1 MEKTNTHQVK
11 IAAELQWQLITL
23 FSFLMDM
30 NALFKRLRRHAAIV
44 LAILAAGLLLPLPV
58 YAAEDATSQEPAASQ
73 PAKPVKSKLDRSGKK
88 QVGKASIYA
97 DKFANKKMADGNK
110 MDPNDDNAAH
120 KTLPLGTKAKVTNL
134 ETGQSTQVTIQDRGP
149 FVKGRI
155 IDLPPG
161 KAEEIGLTLEE
172 GVTKVEVAPVEIP
185 LPNGGKKFGDGAKDS
200 ER

>member
-1 MEKTNTHQVK
+1 MKT
-11 IAAELQWQLITL
+11 
-23 FSFLMDM
+23 
-30 NALFKRLRRHAAIV
+30 LFKRMRRHAAI
-44 LAILAAGLLLPLPV
+44 ILTIMAAGLLLSLPA
-58 YAAEDATSQEPAASQ
+58 YAAEDANSQEPSAAQ
-73 PAKPVKSKLDRSGKK
+73 PAKPAKPKLDRSGKK
-88 QVGKASIYA
+88 QVGKASIYSH
-97 DKFANKKMADGNK
+97 KFTNKEMADGNK

-155 IDLPPG
+155 IDLPPA

-185 LPNGGKKFGDGAKDS
+185 LPNGGKKLGDGAKS
-200 ER
+200 KNP

>member
-1 MEKTNTHQVK
+1 
-11 IAAELQWQLITL
+11 
-23 FSFLMDM
+23 MDM